1 MEEEKQPPSPL
12 PNPNFSSSSSAF
24 RDISNFKTPK
34 RPNNQKPNF
43 QSPFPHFFT
52 ASKQSPPPSSSSK
65 SVINRR
71 PLIVPSTPSTNF
83 RRRTSICPSSRS
95 KAAARRLKVFELE
108 QSQSYR
114 KAQSIKQKSLES
126 LSKSLS
132 VWLNFLFENPKS
144 CGCDISLLPGEGTDQ
159 GEESR
164 NGKRDS
170 GVGIRVSTDGPW
182 RSPKRQKDCSRSS
195 SGDGLVLSSA
205 MLSSLRVSLNDVCS
219 LDDLKQRMREYL
231 SLDCCKEAFSMI
243 SQVAKNIDEGRL
255 KMKAH
260 CPIVTDVGMKQKA
273 MKVLMNYNPTWLRIG
288 LYIVFGGDSLLPVG
302 DVNSGQELMFLKMVL
317 EKQFFSHSGLA
328 KTYAYN
334 KLVEGLYR
342 PGYFEALGNLIL
354 KRFLLLVLVLD
365 SAKFLSSLPIKYGI
379 DGTDGGSPLLFSHQ
393 SNIKSS
399 RQVISEF
406 LSSDVMHGEGN
417 LLAHLVIVGYKVSY
431 QQSSLLEYDFR
442 ITELFE
448 DLQDGVRLC
457 RAIQLLQHD
466 ASVLTKMVVPSDNRK
481 KNLVNCGVALQYLK
495 QAGVQLFDEDG
506 VRIVAEDV
514 AMGEKELTLSLLWNM
529 FIHLQ
534 LPLLINKM
542 LLYEEVSKVKAANVD
557 YSRWITSGQLDF
569 LLEWI
574 QAISG
579 KYELK
584 IDGFTS
590 LTDGKALWCLI
601 DYYFRNE
608 LHSACSREDSQNG
621 SDEVS
626 VLWTGISTD
635 AVHNFTLAQKLTSM
649 LGNFPE
655 VLQISEVLEHNGACN
670 ERSVIILL
678 VFLSSQ
684 LIGKKNM
691 GLLHIH
697 KLLGCSYQSP
707 ETKRSSF
714 DKCFMNV
721 KHPQNQ
727 NGLDDCSSEDSV
739 RNFKVVQAWWKNLVK
754 KNHCCNTKNNSPGTD
769 NKSEKAARLIQS
781 HFKRFVVRKNFLKIK
796 AATSFLQT
804 VFRAW
809 LGVKSA
815 GHYNKLNAIS
825 HHQLSSENHKHP
837 IIFRRYL
844 NFMVE
849 RNSFIRLKES
859 VLLIQCTARKWIR
872 QRSAATKIQSHW
884 RGWCMR
890 REFLHLKK
898 AVIKIQ
904 SGFRCLKAWRNYK
917 QYSSAATKIQSHWRG
932 WSLRREFLHLKKA
945 VIKIQCGFRCLKAWR
960 VYKQYRLVSKSAT
973 IIQSHFRGFISRR
986 EAARERDCIK
996 VIQSHWKCFLM
1007 RKVFVYERKAAIKI
1021 QSSFRCIKLRKEFL
1035 QYKFAAVEIQRFA
1048 RGHIARNR
1056 LPSSSCLGSV
1066 IDTGSTH
1073 QKSRSCIQSLERRI
1087 LLYSVLKLQRWW
1099 KRVLL
1104 LKSRR
1109 TRSAVVVQSYIR
1121 GWLARREANRERNR
1135 VVVIQAYWKGYLA
1148 RKEAKSQLVDLRL
1161 RVQKSAANVDDGMR
1175 LINRL
1180 VAAVS
1185 ELLSFRSV
1193 SSILHT
1199 CATLDVTTQHSQKC
1213 CETLVA
1219 AGAIKTLLKLISS
1232 VSRSIPDQEVLKYAL
1247 STLKNLASYPDLA
1260 QLLVDTNGS
1269 IELILSEM
1277 LRNKE
1282 EGFFIASQVLKILC
1296 RLPKGVQ
1303 TIRQLPALLK
1313 RLQSLAEDLK
1323 RRVATDKRNARS
1335 QLGKDYNERKLK
1347 EAMELLKLISK

>member
-1 MEEEKQPPSPL
+1 MEEEKQPPSPSS
-12 PNPNFSSSSSAF
+12 NPNFSSAF
-24 RDISNFKTPK
+24 KDISNFKTPK

-43 QSPFPHFFT
+43 QSPFPPFFT

-71 PLIVPSTPSTNF
+71 PSIIPSTPSTNF
-83 RRRTSICPSSRS
+83 RRRSSICPSTRS
-95 KAAARRLKVFELE
+95 KAAARRLKAFELE
-108 QSQSYR
+108 QSQSCR
-114 KAQSIKQKSLES
+114 KAQFRKQKSLES

-132 VWLNFLFENPKS
+132 VWLNFLFENPKA
-144 CGCDISLLPGEGTDQ
+144 CGCDISLLPGDGTDQ
-159 GEESR
+159 EEEPK

-182 RSPKRQKDCSRSS
+182 RNPKRHKDD
-195 SGDGLVLSSA
+195 SGSISGLVLSSA
-205 MLSSLRVSLNDVCS
+205 MLSSLKVSLSDVCS

-231 SLDCCKEAFSMI
+231 SLDCCKEVFSMI

-260 CPIVTDVGMKQKA
+260 CPIVTDVGMKQTA
-273 MKVLMNYNPTWLRIG
+273 IKVLMNYNPTWLRIG
-288 LYIVFGGDSLLPVG
+288 LYIVFGGDSLLPAG
-302 DVNSGQELMFLKMVL
+302 DVSSDREVMFLKMVL
-317 EKQFFSHSGLA
+317 EKQFFSHLGLA
-328 KTYAYN
+328 KAYAYN

-342 PGYFEALGNLIL
+342 PGYFEALGNVIL

-365 SAKFLSSLPIKYGI
+365 RAKSLSSLPIKYGI

-393 SNIKSS
+393 SIIKSS

-431 QQSSLLEYDFR
+431 QQSLLLEYDFR
-442 ITELFE
+442 ITELSE

-457 RAIQLLQHD
+457 RAIQLLLHD

-481 KNLVNCGVALQYLK
+481 KNLANCGVALQYLK
-495 QAGVQLFDEDG
+495 QAGVQLFDEDR
-506 VRIVAEDV
+506 VTIVAEDV
-514 AMGEKELTLSLLWNM
+514 ATGEKELTLSLLWNM

-534 LPLLINKM
+534 LPLLINTM
-542 LLYEEVSKVKAANVD
+542 ALSEEVSKVKGANVD
-557 YSRWITSGQLDF
+557 HSRCNTSGQLDL

-584 IDGFTS
+584 IDSFTS
-590 LTDGKALWCLI
+590 LIDGKALWCLI
-601 DYYFRNE
+601 DYYFRSE
-608 LHSACSREDSQNG
+608 LHSACSREESQNG
-621 SDEVS
+621 SDDIS

-635 AVHNFTLAQKLTSM
+635 AVHNFTLTQKLTSM

-655 VLQISEVLEHNGACN
+655 VLQISEILEHSGACN
-670 ERSVIILL
+670 EKSVIILL

-691 GLLHIH
+691 ELLHIH

-707 ETKRSSF
+707 ETKRSSL
-714 DKCFMNV
+714 DICFMNA
-721 KHPQNQ
+721 KPPENQ
-727 NGLDDCSSEDSV
+727 NGLDDSEEISKLS
-739 RNFKVVQAWWKNLVK
+739 RPGGEIWLK
-754 KNHCCNTKNNSPGTD
+754 KNHCCNTKHNTPGID
-769 NKSEKAARLIQS
+769 IKSEKAARLIQS
-781 HFKRFVVRKNFLKIK
+781 HFKRFVERQNFLKIK

-809 LGVKSA
+809 LVVKSA
-815 GHYNKLNAIS
+815 LHDNKLNAKF
-825 HHQLSSENHKHP
+825 HYQLSSENHQHP

-844 NFMVE
+844 SFMVE
-849 RNSFIRLKES
+849 RNSFIKLKKS
-859 VLLIQCTARKWIR
+859 VLLIQCTVRKWIIR
-872 QRSAATKIQSHW
+872 RHILCRKHSAATNIQSHW
-884 RGWCMR
+884 RAWSMR
-890 REFLHLKK
+890 RKFLHLKK
-898 AVIKIQ
+898 AVVKIQ

-917 QYSSAATKIQSHWRG
+917 Q
-932 WSLRREFLHLKKA
+932 
-945 VIKIQCGFRCLKAWR
+945 FRL
-960 VYKQYRLVSKSAT
+960 LSKSAT
-973 IIQSHFRGFISRR
+973 IIQSYFHGFVSRR
-986 EAARERDCIK
+986 EAARQRDCIN

-1007 RKVFVYERKAAIKI
+1007 RKVFVCKREAAIKI

-1035 QYKFAAVEIQRFA
+1035 RYKYAAIEIQRFA
-1048 RGHIARNR
+1048 RGHIARTR
-1056 LPSSSCLGSV
+1056 LSSSSCLESA
-1066 IDTGSTH
+1066 IDTGSTYR
-1073 QKSRSCIQSLERRI
+1073 KSRSSIQSLEQRV
-1087 LLYSVLKLQRWW
+1087 LLNSVLKLQRWW
-1099 KRVLL
+1099 RRFLL

-1121 GWLARREANRERNR
+1121 GWIARRKANRERNR
-1135 VVVIQAYWKGYLA
+1135 VVVIQSYWKGYLA
-1148 RKEAKSQLVDLRL
+1148 RKEARGQLVDLRL

-1199 CATLDVTTQHSQKC
+1199 CATLDVTTRHSQKC

-1247 STLKNLASYPDLA
+1247 STLRNLASYPELA
-1260 QLLVDTNGS
+1260 QMLIDTNGS
-1269 IELILSEM
+1269 IKLILSEM
-1277 LRNKE
+1277 LRNRE

-1296 RLPKGVQ
+1296 RIPKGVQ

-1313 RLQSLAEDLK
+1313 RLQSLVEDLK

>member
-12 PNPNFSSSSSAF
+12 PNPKFSSSSTAF
-24 RDISNFKTPK
+24 KDISNFKTPK
-34 RPNNQKPNF
+34 KPNNQKPYF

-65 SVINRR
+65 SVIKRR
-71 PLIVPSTPSTNF
+71 PSIIPSTPSINV
-83 RRRTSICPSSRS
+83 RRRTSICPSTRS
-95 KAAARRLKVFELE
+95 KAAARRLKAFELE
-108 QSQSYR
+108 QSQSCR
-114 KAQSIKQKSLES
+114 KAQSRKQKSLES

-144 CGCDISLLPGEGTDQ
+144 CGCDVSLLPGEGTDR
-159 GEESR
+159 GEQSR

-170 GVGIRVSTDGPW
+170 GVGTRVSTDGTW
-182 RSPKRQKDCSRSS
+182 RSPKRLKDSSGRS

-205 MLSSLRVSLNDVCS
+205 MFNSLEVSLNDVCS

-231 SLDCCKEAFSMI
+231 SLDCCKEVFSMI
-243 SQVAKNIDEGRL
+243 SQVAKIIDERRL

-260 CPIVTDVGMKQKA
+260 CPMVTDVGMKQKA
-273 MKVLMNYNPTWLRIG
+273 IKVLMNYNPTWLRIG

-302 DVNSGQELMFLKMVL
+302 DVNSNQELVFLKMVL
-317 EKQFFSHSGLA
+317 EKQFFSHLGLA
-328 KTYAYN
+328 KTFAYN

-342 PGYFEALGNLIL
+342 PGYFEALGNVIL

-365 SAKFLSSLPIKYGI
+365 KAKSLSSLPIKYGI
-379 DGTDGGSPLLFSHQ
+379 DGTDGGSPLLFCRQ

-406 LSSDVMHGEGN
+406 LSTDVMHGEGN

-495 QAGVQLFDEDG
+495 QAGVQLLDEDG
-506 VRIVAEDV
+506 VMIVAEDV
-514 AMGEKELTLSLLWNM
+514 ATGEKELTLSLLWNM

-542 LLYEEVSKVKAANVD
+542 LLFEEVSKVKAANVD
-557 YSRWITSGQLDF
+557 YSWCITSSQLDL

-574 QAISG
+574 QSISG

-584 IDGFTS
+584 IDSFTS
-590 LTDGKALWCLI
+590 LIDGKALWCLI

-608 LHSACSREDSQNG
+608 LLSACSREDSQNG
-621 SDEVS
+621 SDELS

-635 AVHNFTLAQKLTSM
+635 AVHNFTLAQKLASM
-649 LGNFPE
+649 LGSFPE
-655 VLQISEVLEHNGACN
+655 VLQISEVLENNGACN

-684 LIGKKNM
+684 LIGRKNM
-691 GLLHIH
+691 ELLHIH

-707 ETKRSSF
+707 EMKRSSL

-721 KHPQNQ
+721 KPPENQ

-739 RNFKVVQAWWKNLVK
+739 RNFKVVQAWWRDLVK
-754 KNHCCNTKNNSPGTD
+754 KNHCCNSRQNSPGTD
-769 NKSEKAARLIQS
+769 IKSENAARLIQS
-781 HFKRFVVRKNFLKIK
+781 HFKRFVERKNFLKIK

-809 LGVKSA
+809 LMVKSA
-815 GHYNKLNAIS
+815 RHYNKSNAIF
-825 HHQLSSENHKHP
+825 HYQLSSENHKHP

-849 RNSFIRLKES
+849 RNSFIRLKSS
-859 VLLIQCTARKWIR
+859 VLLIQRTARKWIR

-884 RGWCMR
+884 RGWYMR

-898 AVIKIQ
+898 AVTKIQ
-904 SGFRCLKAWRNYK
+904 SGFRCLKAWRNYN
-917 QYSSAATKIQSHWRG
+917 QYISAATKIQSHWRG
-932 WSLRREFLHLKKA
+932 WSTRREFLHLKKA
-945 VIKIQCGFRCLKAWR
+945 AIKIQSCLRCLKAWR
-960 VYKQYRLVSKSAT
+960 NYKEYRLVSKSAT

-986 EAARERDCIK
+986 EAARERECIK
-996 VIQSHWKCFLM
+996 VIQSYWKCFLM
-1007 RKVFVYERKAAIKI
+1007 RKVFVYKREAVIKI
-1021 QSSFRCIKLRKEFL
+1021 QSSFRCTKLRKEFL
-1035 QYKFAAVEIQRFA
+1035 RYKYAAIEIQRFA
-1048 RGHIARNR
+1048 RGHITRNR
-1056 LPSSSCLGSV
+1056 LPGSSCLGPV
-1066 IDTGSTH
+1066 IDTGSTY
-1073 QKSRSCIQSLERRI
+1073 QNSRSCQSLEKRI

-1109 TRSAVVVQSYIR
+1109 TRSAVVVQSYVR

-1135 VVVIQAYWKGYLA
+1135 VVVIQSYWKGYLA
-1148 RKEAKSQLVDLRL
+1148 RKEARGQLVDLRL

-1232 VSRSIPDQEVLKYAL
+1232 VSRSIPDQEVLKHAL
-1247 STLKNLASYPDLA
+1247 STLRNLASYPDLA
-1260 QLLVDTNGS
+1260 QLLIDTNGS

-1282 EGFFIASQVLKILC
+1282 EGFFIASQVLKMLC
-1296 RLPKGVQ
+1296 RIPKGVQ

-1313 RLQSLAEDLK
+1313 RLKSLVDDLK

-1335 QLGKDYNERKLK
+1335 QPGKDYNERKLK